1 MRARNIKPG
10 FFLNDELLD
19 LEPLKRIFF
28 IGLLCSADAYGRL
41 EDRPRQLRR
50 AVLPDDTIDPEETL
64 KQMADAGLIIRY
76 SVNGHGLIQVTR
88 FQDHQSPHRD
98 EKARGSEYPAPPGFV
113 DRWDPYDPKTKQ
125 SIPHPIRA
133 EFKAATVQAPEDYGR
148 ATGGLGMN
156 AERGMLKDEC
166 GEMNA
171 ESSRGAR
178 AGESAPTDS
187 LAAISPNSPHHANA
201 HLHYASAGPGARLY
215 STRNERVPETVA
227 VIELWQAADRTQK
240 LRAGEIKRAECFVL
254 PREAVDNAAEVIA
267 ALQASDFARKW
278 PFAVAFR
285 PKNLQDLLNGAYSQ
299 AEDGSEAEAEERYAQ
314 LARQI

>member
-10 FFLNDELLD
+10 FFHNEKLADLD
-19 LEPLKRIFF
+19 PLCRILFE
-28 IGLLCSADAYGRL
+28 GLWCIADRRGRIK
-41 EDRPRQLRR
+41 DRPRRIK
-50 AVLPDDTIDPEETL
+50 AEVLPYDNADIDDML
-64 KQMADAGLIIRY
+64 WQLADAGFILRY
-76 SVNGHGLIQVTR
+76 TVDSERFIQVIR
-88 FQDHQSPHRD
+88 FSAHQNPHKNER
-98 EKARGSEYPAPPGFV
+98 ESEITG
-113 DRWDPYDPKTKQ
+113 PYDEHSTSTVLVRCKDGTSTVIASPLLIPDSTPDSTPDSSSTREARQ
-125 SIPHPIRA
+125 SA
-133 EFKAATVQAPEDYGR
+133 
-148 ATGGLGMN
+148 
-156 AERGMLKDEC
+156 
-166 GEMNA
+166 
-171 ESSRGAR
+171 S
-178 AGESAPTDS
+178 PTDS

>member
-10 FFLNDELLD
+10 FFHNEKLADLD
-19 LEPLKRIFF
+19 PLCRILFE
-28 IGLLCSADAYGRL
+28 GLWCIADRRGRIK
-41 EDRPRQLRR
+41 DRPRRIK
-50 AVLPDDTIDPEETL
+50 AEVLPYDNADIDDML
-64 KQMADAGLIIRY
+64 WQLADAGFILRY
-76 SVNGHGLIQVTR
+76 TVDSERFIQVIR
-88 FQDHQSPHRD
+88 FSAHQNPHKNER
-98 EKARGSEYPAPPGFV
+98 ESEITG
-113 DRWDPYDPKTKQ
+113 PYDEHRTSTVLVRCKDGTSTVIASPLLIPDSTPDSTPDSSSTREARQ
-125 SIPHPIRA
+125 SASPP
-133 EFKAATVQAPEDYGR
+133 
-148 ATGGLGMN
+148 
-156 AERGMLKDEC
+156 
-166 GEMNA
+166 
-171 ESSRGAR
+171 
-178 AGESAPTDS
+178 DS
-187 LAAISPNSPHHANA
+187 LAAVSPNSPHHANA

>member
-1 MRARNIKPG
+1 MEVDLCPEVRARIITQSG
-10 FFLNDELLD
+10 
-19 LEPLKRIFF
+19 LET
-28 IGLLCSADAYGRL
+28 AQ
-41 EDRPRQLRR
+41 DRPCAYSSRLVRADGRR
-50 AVLPDDTIDPEETL
+50 E
-64 KQMADAGLIIRY
+64 
-76 SVNGHGLIQVTR
+76 
-88 FQDHQSPHRD
+88 
-98 EKARGSEYPAPPGFV
+98 AREA
-113 DRWDPYDPKTKQ
+113 
-125 SIPHPIRA
+125 
-133 EFKAATVQAPEDYGR
+133 
-148 ATGGLGMN
+148 
-156 AERGMLKDEC
+156 
-166 GEMNA
+166 
-171 ESSRGAR
+171 SSRGAR

-299 AEDGSEAEAEERYAQ
+299 AEDESEAEAEERYAQ

>member
-10 FFLNDELLD
+10 FFLNED
-19 LEPLKRIFF
+19 LVSLSAMHRLFF
-28 IGLLCSADAYGRL
+28 IGLWCYADRDGRF
-41 EDRPRQLRR
+41 EVRPMRIKM
-50 AVLPDDTIDPEETL
+50 AVLPADNIDVVETL
-64 KQMADAGLIIRY
+64 ADLEKIGMIEQYEVDGCKYCQII
-76 SVNGHGLIQVTR
+76 N
-88 FQDHQSPHRD
+88 FDKHQSPHAR
-98 EKARGSEYPAPPGFV
+98 ESKSVIPPKASPRHLLGNGEASP
-113 DRWDPYDPKTKQ
+113 R
-125 SIPHPIRA
+125 S
-133 EFKAATVQAPEDYGR
+133 PEC
-148 ATGGLGMN
+148 GMRN
-156 AERGMLKDEC
+156 EERGILKEESTRDARRVSVSDE
-166 GEMNA
+166 
-171 ESSRGAR
+171 
-178 AGESAPTDS
+178 S
-187 LAAISPNSPHHANA
+187 LAAISTNSPHHANA

-299 AEDGSEAEAEERYAQ
+299 AEDESEAEAEERYAQ